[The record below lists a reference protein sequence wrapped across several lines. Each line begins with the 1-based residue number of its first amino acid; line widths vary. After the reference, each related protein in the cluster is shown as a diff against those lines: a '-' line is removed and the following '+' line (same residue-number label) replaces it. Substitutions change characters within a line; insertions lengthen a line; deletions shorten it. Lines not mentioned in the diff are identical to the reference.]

1 MICPTCNKDSI
12 VIDTR
17 LVDGKR
23 YRRRKCECSKPWI
36 TSEILFEGKWPYK
49 DTRVRNRSTGPK
61 KKPGRKLGQKGKP
74 KPEKPKKEYLPAFK
88 PAVKEWNLVVTKN
101 SPLWLKSI
109 AMQLG

>member
-1 MICPTCNKDSI
+1 MICPTCSKDSI

-23 YRRRKCECSKPWI
+23 YRRRKCDCLKPWI
-36 TSEILFEGKWPYK
+36 TAEVLFDGPWPYK
-49 DTRVRNRSTGPK
+49 DPRARKYKPKPKLK
-61 KKPGRKLGQKGKP
+61 KKPKP
-74 KPEKPKKEYLPAFK
+74 AKPKKEYLPVFQ

-101 SPLWLKSI
+101 SPLWLRNI